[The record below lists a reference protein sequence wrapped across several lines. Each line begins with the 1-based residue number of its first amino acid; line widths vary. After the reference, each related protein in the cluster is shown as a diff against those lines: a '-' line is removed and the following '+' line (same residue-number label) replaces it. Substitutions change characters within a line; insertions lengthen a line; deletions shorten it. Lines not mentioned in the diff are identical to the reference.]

1 MPSFDVV
8 SKFNI
13 QELDNA
19 VNMVKRDIS
28 TRFDFKGSSSDIEL
42 NKSDNTIKLKA
53 DNDYQIKAISDM
65 LEKRAI
71 NRKVSIKTFDYG
83 EIEQASG
90 MTIRQII
97 KLRQGIDKEN
107 ATRINKLIKSQKK
120 IKVQSQIQGGQL
132 RVTGKK
138 IDDLQKIIE
147 IIKNQNLSLPIQF
160 INMRS

>member
-8 SKFNI
+8 SKFDM

-28 TRFDFKGSSSDIEL
+28 NRFDFKGSSSDIEL
-42 NKSDNTIKLKA
+42 NKNENIVKIEA
-53 DNDYQIKAISDM
+53 DNEYQIKAISDM

-71 NRKVSIKTFDYG
+71 SRKISIKTFDYG
-83 EIEQASG
+83 GIEKAAG
-90 MTIRQII
+90 MTIRQIV
-97 KLRQGIDKEN
+97 KLKQGIDKEN
-107 ATRINKLIKSQKK
+107 STKINKLIKSQKL
-120 IKVQSQIQGGQL
+120 KVQSQIQGEQL

-138 IDDLQKIIE
+138 IDDLQKVIE
-147 IIKNQNLSLPIQF
+147 IIKDEHMSLPLQF